1 MKELR
6 RFLRGLIV
14 AILGFDAQSV
24 YWANQT
30 APKGALP
37 VATLR
42 LYSLDRE
49 AMAEDR
55 GIDADD
61 KLLIL
66 SPQSAVL
73 EVQIFDKNGEDP
85 VSKLENL
92 LMQIETPTI
101 VDQCYRAGVAFF
113 DAEPVQDIT
122 GLLSDGKTYEPRAAV
137 DLRLRYNRIVT
148 DASGVVE
155 EIRLQEETR
164 GRVLHLDDDVRE
176 GQEKPKAA
184 IDTVTDEGDRT
195 YTIKKGETL

>member
-42 LYSLDRE
+42 LYSLDHE

-55 GIDADD
+55 GVDEDD
-61 KLLIL
+61 KLSIL

-73 EVQIFDKNGEDP
+73 EVQVFDKSGADP

-92 LMQIETPTI
+92 LMQMETPT
-101 VDQCYRAGVAFF
+101 VADQCYRAGVAFF

-122 GLLSDGKTYEPRAAV
+122 SLLSDGKTYEPRAAV
-137 DLRLRYNRIVT
+137 DLRLRYNRTVK
-148 DASGVVE
+148 DAPGIIE
-155 EIRLQEETR
+155 EVYLHEETT
-164 GRVLHLDDDVRE
+164 GRALNP
-176 GQEKPKAA
+176 GGNAPIAKPKPKVGLE
-184 IDTVTDEGDRT
+184 TVTPDGDRT
-195 YTIKKGETL
+195 YTIKKGEIP

>member
-113 DAEPVQDIT
+113 DAESVQDIT
-122 GLLSDGKTYEPRAAV
+122 GLLTDGKTYEPRAAV
-137 DLRLRYNRIVT
+137 DLRLRYNRTVK
-148 DASGVVE
+148 DALGIIE
-155 EIRLQEETR
+155 EVHLQEETT
-164 GRVLHLDDDVRE
+164 GRALKPDGDAPIA
-176 GQEKPKAA
+176 KPKPKVGLE
-184 IDTVTDEGDRT
+184 TVAPDGDRT
-195 YTIKKGETL
+195 YTIKKGETP